1 MPLISC
7 EISRIPTWSA
17 DCVFFPAIG
26 ATQFAI
32 TDTKLYVLVA
42 ILSTQDTAKLFQQMK
57 SGFKRTINWNDYQ
70 CKVTIQAQN

>member
-42 ILSTQDTAKLFQQMK
+42 ILSTQDTAELFQ
-57 SGFKRTINWNDYQ
+57 
-70 CKVTIQAQN
+70 